1 MSDGGSEGVTFDRQ
15 RHRRNGDANMSVSCD
30 RESRVKMNS
39 VLHRLSKI
47 DYLEFKLRFF
57 QEISEVPD
65 NVGCALSVE
74 PDVGSY

>member
-1 MSDGGSEGVTFDRQ
+1 
-15 RHRRNGDANMSVSCD
+15 MSVSCD